1 MKADDVLKNIQEE
14 AKYTFLPI
22 IGPQKGQILVD
33 VVRKHKPKNIL
44 EVGTLVGYSAIL
56 MSQYLPKSSRITT
69 IEINPEIAQI
79 AQKNFR
85 RVGVERLVNLKV
97 GNAIDVIPTLK
108 KTFNLLFLDAA
119 KEEYFD
125 YLKLAE
131 PKLTKKAVVIADNVG
146 MFAEAMAD
154 YLDYVR
160 NSPKFKSK
168 TVDFGFDAVEV
179 SQRV

>member
-22 IGPQKGQILVD
+22 IGPQKGRVLVD
-33 VVRKHKPKNIL
+33 VVKQHKPKNIL

-69 IEINPEIAQI
+69 IEINPQIAEIA
-79 AQKNFR
+79 AKNFKKA
-85 RVGVERLVNLKV
+85 GVEKLIELKI
-97 GNAIDVIPTLK
+97 GNAIGVIPTLINK
-108 KTFNLLFLDAA
+108 FDLLFLDAA
-119 KEEYFD
+119 KEEYLQ

-131 PKLTKKAVVIADNVG
+131 PKLEKDAIVVADNVG
-146 MFAEAMAD
+146 MFENAMKD

-160 NSPKFKSK
+160 NSPQFKSK
-168 TVDFGFDAVEV
+168 TIDFGFDAVEV
-179 SQRV
+179 SRKN